1 MVITKVIAYLTSK
14 NEMKEN
20 ILVNMVLAITIR
32 IKVLKN
38 VAFKDKEPFKSIE
51 VTTWAMKKK
60 LQLFFSSY
68 HVKHVKT

>member
-1 MVITKVIAYLTSK
+1 LTSK
-14 NEMKEN
+14 NEKKEN

-51 VTTWAMKKK
+51 VTNWVIQEK
-60 LQLFFSSY
+60 LQNILKVFI
-68 HVKHVKT
+68 